1 MYRQMSLQANEST
14 AKTENYW
21 DITVID
27 EYKTNKQH
35 STSPQGAS
43 DSTKE
48 NILLKFI
55 DML

>member
-1 MYRQMSLQANEST
+1 MVHVQENEST

-21 DITVID
+21 NITVID

-35 STSPQGAS
+35 LTSLQGAS